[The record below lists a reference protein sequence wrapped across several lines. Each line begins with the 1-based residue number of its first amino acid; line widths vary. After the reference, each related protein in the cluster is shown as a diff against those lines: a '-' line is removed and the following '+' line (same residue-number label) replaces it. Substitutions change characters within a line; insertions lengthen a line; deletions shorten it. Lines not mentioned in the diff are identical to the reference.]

1 MASQLDT
8 TVEARVKRLG
18 RYCALLSAIDRE
30 IIHPRSRDDL
40 FARICR
46 IAVDVGTF
54 RMAWI
59 GQVGADRLSIVPV
72 VNAGGAEFLERVK
85 KLYPETIRIV
95 LSGYTDLETVTDAI
109 NRGAIYR
116 FLTKPW
122 EDEML
127 RNQIHEA
134 FRVARGLARL

>member
-8 TVEARVKRLG
+8 TVEARVERLG

-30 IIHPRSRDDL
+30 IIRPRSRDAL
-40 FARICR
+40 FARVCPL
-46 IAVDVGTF
+46 AVDVGAM

-59 GQVGADRLSIVPV
+59 GQVSADGLGIAPV
-72 VNAGGAEFLERVK
+72 ADTEGTEFREKVN
-85 KLYPETIRIV
+85 KLHVETIRNV
-95 LSGYTDLETVTDAI
+95 LSGHTDLETVADAI
-109 NRGAIYR
+109 NRGAICR

-122 EDEML
+122 EDEMPH
-127 RNQIHEA
+127 NQIHEA